1 MNKAKDQLLMNST
14 IINLS
19 GNNDRKPSDPQYATV
34 KASEP
39 TSRLEITK
47 LETINEINPTI
58 NEESNLVQAPVVTSL
73 QKTSHTDS
81 CEIVEVKSVL
91 DSVDGQRKHLR
102 EFTRPYRPNITVIE
116 NDEDEERVDQE
127 LKATISLSAENDK
140 GTCAV
145 FLVRFLLP
153 KMLR

>member
-19 GNNDRKPSDPQYATV
+19 GNSDKKPEYATV

-39 TSRLEITK
+39 ASRLEITK

-58 NEESNLVQAPVVTSL
+58 NEESNQVPASL
-73 QKTSHTDS
+73 QKTSHSDS

-91 DSVDGQRKHLR
+91 DSVDAPRKHLR

-127 LKATISLSAENDK
+127 LKATISLSAEDDK
-140 GTCAV
+140 GTLSLAEDSSITS
-145 FLVRFLLP
+145 RY
-153 KMLR
+153 